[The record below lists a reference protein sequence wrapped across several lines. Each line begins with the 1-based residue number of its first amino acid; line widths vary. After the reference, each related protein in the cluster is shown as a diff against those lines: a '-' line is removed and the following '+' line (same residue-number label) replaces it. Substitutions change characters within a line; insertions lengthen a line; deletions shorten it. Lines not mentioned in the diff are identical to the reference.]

1 MTSTDQPYR
10 EFAITDEHVS
20 KLRRDWQ
27 WGVKVDELGPEDFF
41 DGVSWFDDEQ
51 DARNFAD
58 EVGLP
63 VVRQQRIWWSGEWE
77 AAPAAAEAGES
88 R

>member
-1 MTSTDQPYR
+1 MATDQPYR
-10 EFAITDEHVS
+10 EFEITDGHVA
-20 KLRRDWQ
+20 KLRCDWQ
-27 WGVKVDELGPEDFF
+27 WGVKVEEPGPEDFF
-41 DGVSWFDDEQ
+41 DGVSWCDDEQ
-51 DARNFAD
+51 NARDFAA
-58 EVGLP
+58 EMSAP